1 MSKRYE
7 MRFAGSGGQGV
18 ILASAVIAGLRT
30 VQSQAYGPE
39 ARGGVSKAE
48 TVVSREQIWYS
59 KVTLPNFLLAL
70 TQASLNT
77 YTKTLAEGAVV
88 MMDDSLDCPEYLDKS
103 RVLSIPILRT
113 AKEKVGMKAKRI
125 VSLPILNTARNEVG
139 KLQTANIVAV
149 GAINAAL
156 QLFTDEELM
165 EAVKRHIPAGTEEI
179 NRKALD
185 AGKELI
191 TAEQAAAFVHHL
203 G

>member
-1 MSKRYE
+1 MSSRYE

-18 ILASAVIAGLRT
+18 ILASVILAEAAVIAGLNT

-48 TVVSREQIWYS
+48 TVMSREKIWYS

-70 TQASLNT
+70 TQASLDT
-77 YTKTLAEGAVV
+77 YTKQLAENAVV
-88 MMDDSLDCPEYLDKS
+88 MMDDSLDCPEYLDRS
-103 RVLSIPILRT
+103 RVITVPILST
-113 AKEKVGMKAKRI
+113 AKEKVGKAF
-125 VSLPILNTARNEVG
+125 
-139 KLQTANIVAV
+139 TANIVAV

-156 QLFTDEELM
+156 QLFSDEELM
-165 EAVKRHIPAGTEEI
+165 EAVRRHIPAGTEEI
-179 NRKALD
+179 NKKALA

-191 TAEQAAAFVHHL
+191 DPAVSAAFAHRL

>member
-1 MSKRYE
+1 MSNRYE

-18 ILASAVIAGLRT
+18 ILASVIMAEAAVIAWLRT

-103 RVLSIPILRT
+103 RVIAIPILRT
-113 AKEKVGMKAKRI
+113 AKEKVGK
-125 VSLPILNTARNEVG
+125 VF
-139 KLQTANIVAV
+139 TANIVAV

>member
-18 ILASAVIAGLRT
+18 ILASVIMAEAAVIAGLRT

-48 TVVSREQIWYS
+48 TVVSREKIWYS

-77 YTKTLAEGAVV
+77 YTRTLADGAVV
-88 MMDDSLDCPEYLDKS
+88 MMDDSLDCPEDLDRG
-103 RVLSIPILRT
+103 RVIAIPILRT
-113 AKEKVGMKAKRI
+113 AKEKVGKAF
-125 VSLPILNTARNEVG
+125 
-139 KLQTANIVAV
+139 TANIVAV

-179 NRKALD
+179 NKKALE

-191 TAEQAAAFVHHL
+191 DPAVSAAFAHHL

>member
-1 MSKRYE
+1 MSNRYE

-18 ILASAVIAGLRT
+18 ILASVIMAEAAVIAGLNA

-48 TVVSREQIWYS
+48 TVVSRDKIWYS

-77 YTKTLAEGAVV
+77 YTKTLAQGAVV
-88 MMDDSLDCPEYLDKS
+88 MMDDSLECPEDLDKS
-103 RVLSIPILRT
+103 RVIAVPILRT
-113 AKEKVGMKAKRI
+113 AKEKVGKAF
-125 VSLPILNTARNEVG
+125 
-139 KLQTANIVAV
+139 TANIVAV

-179 NRKALD
+179 NKKALE

-191 TAEQAAAFVHHL
+191 APEQAAAFVHHL